1 MFSDPQTI
9 TYLTVAKSLPATSRG
24 VDTSDYVLN
33 DAGTIFT
40 LSLGHQF
47 KTRNRVFARLRRD
60 AYAAD
65 PLVPASNIL
74 ASATCSFTVDFPKIG
89 MTPADIQGLAV
100 ALTGFVTSAALL
112 RMIGGET

>member
-24 VDTSDYVLN
+24 VDTSEYALN
-33 DAGTIFT
+33 DAGTLFT

-47 KTRNRVFARLRRD
+47 KVRNRVFARLRRD
-60 AYAAD
+60 AYSPD

-74 ASATCSFTVDFPKIG
+74 ASATCSLTVDFPKVG
-89 MTPADIQGLAV
+89 MTPIDIQGLAV
-100 ALTGFVTSAALL
+100 ALTTFASSAALL